1 VRNVDVFPGTLAFG
15 PPSCARRAG
24 GRTVSGSTDRWVR
37 ALGLI
42 AEQPWPDDGTPG
54 ITQTLS
60 RICRA
65 AGYALSASG
74 VGISVLT
81 QDGTPNYVVASD
93 ERAYLLAE
101 LQLTLGEGPGADAFD
116 TRRPVLVTDLT
127 AAEAVSRWPGY
138 VAAMAEAGVR
148 AAFALPLQV
157 GAARLGVMVL
167 FREQSG
173 PISSDTLDQALT
185 FAEIVMMTV
194 LDGQENAGRGALAL
208 GFDETPGYRAEVAQ
222 AQGMIMVQLGV
233 SIGEALIRLRAH
245 AYAEARPLHQVA
257 RDVVDRKLRFDGTGT

>member
-1 VRNVDVFPGTLAFG
+1 MAVT
-15 PPSCARRAG
+15 
-24 GRTVSGSTDRWVR
+24 GSADRWVR

-42 AEQPWPDDGTPG
+42 AEQPWPDDGTSG
-54 ITQTLS
+54 ITQTLT

-65 AGYALSASG
+65 AVYALSVSG

-81 QDGTPNYVVASD
+81 EDGVQSYAVASD
-93 ERAYLLAE
+93 EPAYLLAE
-101 LQLTLGEGPGADAFD
+101 LQFTLGEGPGVDAFD
-116 TRRPVLVTDLT
+116 TRRPVLVTDLAGT
-127 AAEAVSRWPGY
+127 GARGRWPIFA
-138 VAAMAEAGVR
+138 AAMAEGRIHAVF
-148 AAFALPLQV
+148 AFPLQV

-167 FREQSG
+167 FREQTG
-173 PISSDTLDQALT
+173 PINPDILDQALT

-194 LDGQENAGRGALAL
+194 LDGQENSGREALAL

-233 SIGEALIRLRAH
+233 SIGEALIHLRAH

-257 RDVVDRKLRFDGTGT
+257 RDIVDRKLRFDGTGP